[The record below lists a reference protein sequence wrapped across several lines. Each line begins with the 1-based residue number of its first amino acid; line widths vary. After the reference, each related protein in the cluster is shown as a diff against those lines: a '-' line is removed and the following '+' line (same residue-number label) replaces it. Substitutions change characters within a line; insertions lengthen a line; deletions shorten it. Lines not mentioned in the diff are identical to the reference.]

1 VDREVEQVAA
11 AIEASRAQIQEIQ
24 QAVERMVVTGYSRNR
39 ELSVR
44 VRGTGTLLDVS
55 FDDDEVLRR
64 PRPDVLSALI
74 VEAVNDGLQ
83 RLAVAS
89 QDRFAPFIAQAQAQ
103 AAASMKH
110 LSARR

>member
-1 VDREVEQVAA
+1 MDREAEQVVA

-24 QAVERMVVTGYSRNR
+24 QAVEQLVVIGYSRNR

-55 FDDDEVLRR
+55 FDDDVLRR

-74 VEAVNDGLQ
+74 VEAVNDGLH
-83 RLAVAS
+83 RLTVAS
-89 QDRFAPFIAQAQAQ
+89 QERFAPFIAQAQAQ
-103 AAASMKH
+103 AAASMQH
-110 LSARR
+110 LSARH